1 MLHGMPH
8 GFAPCRYDITHA
20 DNPDRVGCNPIACI
34 TYTSADAP
42 KKRVLIQLVFSRVE
56 RFRGQKR
63 TTPCR
68 FSCSAS
74 ARGASRPTAA
84 KQMMLA
90 LILYHPEPT
99 QHSTALV
106 QLAASQVMVFSPHR
120 MFVII
125 ALSQRLCT
133 SITPSII
140 HNGHVYGQ
148 EQHVTE
154 VAGAPGMGS
163 QSALVSVIDVLHCL
177 T

>member
-1 MLHGMPH
+1 
-8 GFAPCRYDITHA
+8 
-20 DNPDRVGCNPIACI
+20 
-34 TYTSADAP
+34 
-42 KKRVLIQLVFSRVE
+42 
-56 RFRGQKR
+56 
-63 TTPCR
+63 
-68 FSCSAS
+68 
-74 ARGASRPTAA
+74 
-84 KQMMLA
+84 MLA
-90 LILYHPEPT
+90 LILYHQEPT

-106 QLAASQVMVFSPHR
+106 QLAPSQVMVFSPHR

-154 VAGAPGMGS
+154 VAGAPVMGS